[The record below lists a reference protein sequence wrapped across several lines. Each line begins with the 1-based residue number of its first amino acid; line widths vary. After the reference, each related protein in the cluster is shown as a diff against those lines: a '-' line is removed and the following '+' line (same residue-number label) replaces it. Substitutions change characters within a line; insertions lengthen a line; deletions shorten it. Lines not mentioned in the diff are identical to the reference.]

1 MLAIEMSEFGTPA
14 VLKAT
19 RVDTPEV
26 TPNQVLVQNHAIAI
40 DPYDVKFVA
49 GMMGDQKLPVIPGSS
64 VVGEVIAVGDKVT
77 DYKVGD
83 RVAASRHLKTYA
95 EQVPVH
101 QKHLAKVPDN
111 ISDEL
116 AVASV
121 LGAATGYEMI
131 TAGLDVQ
138 PDQNILIT
146 GAAGAVG
153 SVAVQAALLRGAN
166 VYALVR
172 PNQAQR
178 VEALGNVTV
187 IDADSIPS
195 DVTFDGAL
203 NTITDD
209 VTLERI
215 AKQLSPNGKM
225 LTLLP
230 VPTSLENQE
239 NVQHAFA
246 SADGNI
252 LANLLADMSADKIH
266 IAMADTMPFNEKNLQ
281 EAHRMM
287 LEDHP
292 QGKLVLT
299 F

>member
-1 MLAIEMSEFGTPA
+1 MLAIEISEFGTPA
-14 VLKAT
+14 VLKT
-19 RVDTPEV
+19 THVNVPEL
-26 TPNQVLVQNHAIAI
+26 TPNQVLIQNHAIAI

-49 GMMGDQKLPVIPGSS
+49 GMMGAQKLPVIPGSS
-64 VVGEVIAVGDKVT
+64 VVGEIIAVGHKVT

-83 RVAASRHLKTYA
+83 YVAASRHLKTYA

-101 QKHLAKVPDN
+101 QKYLAKVPEH

-116 AVASV
+116 AVAAV

-131 TAGLDVQ
+131 TVNLDVQ
-138 PDQNILIT
+138 PNQNILIT

-166 VYALVR
+166 VYALAR
-172 PNQAQR
+172 PNQTQR
-178 VEALGNVTV
+178 VAELGDVTV
-187 IDADSIPS
+187 VDAVNIPDAIS
-195 DVTFDGAL
+195 FDKVL

-209 VTLERI
+209 TILERI
-215 AKQLSPNGKM
+215 ATQLSPNGKM

-230 VPTSLENQE
+230 VPAALENQD
-239 NVQHAFA
+239 NVQPAFA
-246 SADGNI
+246 SADGTI
-252 LANLLADMSADKIH
+252 LANLLADMSADKIN
-266 IAMADTMPFNEKNLQ
+266 IAMADTLPFNEKNLQ